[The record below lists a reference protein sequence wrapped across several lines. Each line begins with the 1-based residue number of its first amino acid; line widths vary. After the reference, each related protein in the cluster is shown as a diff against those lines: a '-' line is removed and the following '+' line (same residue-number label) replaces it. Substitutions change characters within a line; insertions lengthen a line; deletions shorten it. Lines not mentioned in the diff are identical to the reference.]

1 MNSRLFSSGITLIK
15 KSNLFARN
23 LNGTNNKNGNNGW
36 FGLNLY
42 EIGDLIQEPPINNNN
57 INKGNKQ
64 SNLPSVAS
72 IGKKNKINKPT
83 LLDIKS
89 NTKDFPLL

>member
-23 LNGTNNKNGNNGW
+23 LNGTNNNNGNNGW

-42 EIGDLIQEPPINNNN
+42 EIGDLIQEPPINNN

-64 SNLPSVAS
+64 NNLPSVAS
-72 IGKKNKINKPT
+72 IGKKNKINKPI
-83 LLDIKS
+83 LLDVKS

>member
-23 LNGTNNKNGNNGW
+23 LNGTNNKNGNKGW

-42 EIGDLIQEPPINNNN
+42 EIGDLIQEPIINNN

-64 SNLPSVAS
+64 SNEPSVAS
-72 IGKKNKINKPT
+72 IGKKNKINKPI
-83 LLDIKS
+83 LLDVKS
-89 NTKDFPLL
+89 NTKNFPLL